1 MRPLGRILE
10 VKQHE
15 RGTCVRRLTV
25 KTKPAVLKH
34 PIDRIAPRV
43 QINIVDPDV
52 PYDQSL
58 FSVFPCGGTQSRQQR
73 KRDSEGEMRVA
84 S

>member
-1 MRPLGRILE
+1 M
-10 VKQHE
+10 
-15 RGTCVRRLTV
+15 
-25 KTKPAVLKH
+25 KTKAAVLKH

-43 QINIVDPDV
+43 QLNIVDPDV

-58 FSVFPCGGTQSRQQR
+58 FSVFPCGGTQSRQQ
-73 KRDSEGEMRVA
+73 KKSDSEGEMRLA

>member
-1 MRPLGRILE
+1 MA
-10 VKQHE
+10 
-15 RGTCVRRLTV
+15 RLTV
-25 KTKPAVLKH
+25 KTKTAILEH
-34 PIDRIAPRV
+34 PIDRIVVLTTPRV
-43 QINIVDPDV
+43 QLNIVDNDV

-73 KRDSEGEMRVA
+73 KRDFEGEMRVA